1 MSCQL
6 LLNYV
11 IAFSI
16 SLYIIRVILVVQSP
30 LVSLAAGAAPTD
42 GDLVA
47 AEVLFITAL
56 TAGSL
61 CSCTHRFTA
70 ASVDFIASNLLFQLR
85 CVHSS
90 VCVCVCGSMRVC
102 VCVCV
107 CMRVCVCVPVC
118 VCVCACVC
126 VCMCVCACVC
136 VCACLC
142 VCVCVCMC
150 VCACVC
156 MRAHARACV

>member
-90 VCVCVCGSMRVC
+90 VCVCGSMRVC

-118 VCVCACVC
+118 VCVC
-126 VCMCVCACVC
+126 M
-136 VCACLC
+136 C